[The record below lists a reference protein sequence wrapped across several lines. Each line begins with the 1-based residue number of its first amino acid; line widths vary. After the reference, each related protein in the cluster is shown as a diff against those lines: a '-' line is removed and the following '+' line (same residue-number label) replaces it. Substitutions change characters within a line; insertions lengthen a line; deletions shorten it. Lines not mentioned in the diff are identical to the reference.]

1 MDIIKLLSI
10 QKEDKQKWVKY
21 YELETYKYYDYII
34 NYQNQ
39 KWFKSNCDS
48 LPKLEYSRML
58 KFFVK

>member
-34 NYQNQ
+34 NI
-39 KWFKSNCDS
+39 
-48 LPKLEYSRML
+48 LPNNHSILEVGSGGGYFIL
-58 KFFVK
+58 NTNTY